1 MGSRNPRP
9 GRPLGRPLPAFA
21 IVHMLTYH
29 AGVHKLLPFPLH
41 RFLFLHLRVPEWIPH
56 NSASRG
62 LLRPLLPSSI
72 ATAMATAGRL
82 RFFSSCSSQALR
94 TPQHKDE
101 LADNI
106 STRPT
111 VDIQPLSGFAAFALA
126 SRPHHGR
133 AALPHVWRTTQ
144 RCGCLL

>member
-9 GRPLGRPLPAFA
+9 GRPLGRPPPARDCPHVDLPRR
-21 IVHMLTYH
+21 
-29 AGVHKLLPFPLH
+29 GPQLLPFPLH

-72 ATAMATAGRL
+72 ATAMATAGQVL
-82 RFFSSCSSQALR
+82 FFSSCSSQALR

-106 STRPT
+106 SARPT
-111 VDIQPLSGFAAFALA
+111 VDIQPLASFAALALA